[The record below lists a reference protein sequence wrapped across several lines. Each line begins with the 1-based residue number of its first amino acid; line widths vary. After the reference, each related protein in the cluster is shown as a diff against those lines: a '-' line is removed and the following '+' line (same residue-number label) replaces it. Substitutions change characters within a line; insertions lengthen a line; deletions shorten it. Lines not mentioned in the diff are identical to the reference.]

1 MAKCEVCEK
10 GQHFGIRV
18 SHSHRRSNRVWKP
31 NVRKVKVNIDGV
43 TKSIN
48 ICAKCLRS
56 SKLTKSV

>member
-10 GQHFGIRV
+10 GQHFGIKV
-18 SHSHRRSNRVWKP
+18 SHSHRRSNKVWKP
-31 NVRKVKVNIDGV
+31 NIRRVKVEIGGV
-43 TKSIN
+43 SKNMN